1 MKVLHVIPAIAA
13 RYGGPSIAVVQM
25 CGALRAAGVSITL
38 VATDADGDNAI
49 DVPLEVPTDV
59 DGIET
64 VVFRRQ
70 WSEAFKYSRPL
81 ARWLGRHVA
90 DYDVVHAHAL
100 LSHAPLAAARACRR
114 HGVPYVIRPLGTLDP
129 WSLAQK
135 PWRKRLLLACGGR
148 RSLALADAV
157 HYTAAGEQRLVEA
170 SFTTRRGFVAPI
182 GIDSSMLAAPRL
194 PDTERTRPPFVLA
207 LSRLH
212 PVKALDRLIDAFAQ
226 AHRGDWQLVIA
237 GTGDPDYEAALK
249 DRAARSSAR
258 DHIAFS
264 GWVGGDAKTRLL
276 QTAAV
281 LALPSHHENF
291 GIGLAEALGCGTP
304 VLLSPHV
311 LVADEIAEAGAGWVC
326 DNDVASLAEALGHV
340 FADPGARE
348 QKGRAARAFAD
359 RRTWPRIAASLVDVY
374 ESLAR
379 ARRGAPAPVGDRL
392 SPPSLSGTDI

>member
-1 MKVLHVIPAIAA
+1 MNVLHVIPAIAA

-25 CGALRAAGVSITL
+25 CGALKAAGVSITL

-49 DVPLEVPTDV
+49 DVPLGVPADV
-59 DGIET
+59 GGVEA

-129 WSLAQK
+129 WSLSQK

-170 SFTTRRGFVAPI
+170 SFATRGGFVAPI
-182 GIDSSMLAAPRL
+182 GIDPSLLAAGRL
-194 PDTERTRPPFVLA
+194 PDGERTRPPFVLA

-226 AHRGDWQLVIA
+226 THRGDWQLVIA
-237 GTGDPDYEAALK
+237 GTGEADYEAALK
-249 DRAARSSAR
+249 DRAARSPVR
-258 DHIAFS
+258 DHIVFA
-264 GWVGGDAKTRLL
+264 GWVGGDTKTRLL
-276 QTAAV
+276 QTASL

-291 GIGLAEALGCGTP
+291 GVGLAEALGCGTP
-304 VLLSPHV
+304 VLVSPHV

-326 DNDVASLAEALGHV
+326 DNDVASLATALGQV
-340 FADPGARE
+340 FDDPDARE
-348 QKGRAARAFAD
+348 RAGRSARAFAEA
-359 RRTWPRIAASLVDVY
+359 RTWPRIAGALVDVY
-374 ESLAR
+374 TSLAR
-379 ARRGAPAPVGDRL
+379 ARNGAAARASDGL
-392 SPPSLSGTDI
+392 SPRSLPGTDA